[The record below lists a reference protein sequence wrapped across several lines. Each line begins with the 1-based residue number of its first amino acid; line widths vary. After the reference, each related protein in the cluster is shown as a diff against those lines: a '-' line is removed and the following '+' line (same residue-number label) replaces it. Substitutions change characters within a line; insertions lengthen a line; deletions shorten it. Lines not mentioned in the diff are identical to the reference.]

1 MGFHPKM
8 TDETSLPSLASS
20 TFLPTDFNTGAS
32 SHAVSPRQAVQHGA
46 VHPAAVHAGRENASG
61 EACPA
66 CQGKHVIVMI
76 IDDDGRRF
84 KFRRCRRTALT
95 LDVRGWWFQQSEGA
109 S

>member
-1 MGFHPKM
+1 MFRFVLLKRMVICGFHPKM
-8 TDETSLPSLASS
+8 
-20 TFLPTDFNTGAS
+20 
-32 SHAVSPRQAVQHGA
+32 GA
-46 VHPAAVHAGRENASG
+46 VHPAAVHAGRQNASG

-95 LDVRGWWFQQSEGA
+95 LDVRGWWFQQSEGL